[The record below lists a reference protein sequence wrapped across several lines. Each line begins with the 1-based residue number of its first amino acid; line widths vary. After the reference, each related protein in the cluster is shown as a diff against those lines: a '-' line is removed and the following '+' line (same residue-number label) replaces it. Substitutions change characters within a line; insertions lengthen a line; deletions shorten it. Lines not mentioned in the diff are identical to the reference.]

1 MNKNSNK
8 SIEEQSEKGE
18 GNEGCS
24 GSEVGDDA
32 AILDE
37 GLSSLSEEIA
47 DKQRHETWGEKERE
61 KLGPSHQPL
70 LHSGQERSNHI
81 KWAKHPFLGRK
92 DTEEDRP

>member
-47 DKQRHETWGEKERE
+47 DEQRHET
-61 KLGPSHQPL
+61 
-70 LHSGQERSNHI
+70 
-81 KWAKHPFLGRK
+81 
-92 DTEEDRP
+92 

>member
-18 GNEGCS
+18 GNEGYS

-37 GLSSLSEEIA
+37 GLGSLSEEIA
-47 DKQRHETWGEKERE
+47 DEQRHET
-61 KLGPSHQPL
+61 
-70 LHSGQERSNHI
+70 
-81 KWAKHPFLGRK
+81 
-92 DTEEDRP
+92 